1 MAAKTET
8 AQNTPTTVSSS
19 TAAPTTSPTTAV
31 ATNAPNALAAQ
42 DEMARPARIASG
54 DRRGLENITK
64 QDVLVPRLA
73 LAQLQ
78 SPEVTEGD
86 PNMVEGMKAG
96 DLFNS
101 ITKQNYGREVF
112 VQIVRKDNLRAME
125 FVPVDEGGGV
135 ADPDV
140 PLGDP
145 RLAWGPDGEKPRATL
160 FRDYIAR
167 ILPGGSSPA
176 SSGGEMIALSF
187 KSSGIKVAKTLNGL
201 IALRNAPIFEG
212 RYKITTDTEL
222 KPKPHKIY
230 KVANAGW
237 VSDEDSKTGADMWE
251 AVKDLDIKK
260 DVDQGPDP
268 DDFPHGANVGEQVG
282 DPGM

>member
-1 MAAKTET
+1 MAKTEPQT
-8 AQNTPTTVSSS
+8 AQNTPTTASSS
-19 TAAPTTSPTTAV
+19 TAVATT
-31 ATNAPNALAAQ
+31 ATNALATQ
-42 DEMARPARIASG
+42 DEMTRPARIAAG
-54 DRRGLENITK
+54 DRRGLENMSK
-64 QDVLVPRLA
+64 ADVLVPRLA

-140 PLGDP
+140 PLDDP
-145 RLAWGPDGEKPRATL
+145 RLKWGPDGEKPRATL

-167 ILPGGSSPA
+167 ILPS
-176 SSGGEMIALSF
+176 GEMIALSF
-187 KSSGIKVAKTLNGL
+187 KSSGIKVAKALNGL

-212 RYKITTDTEL
+212 RYRITTDTEL
-222 KPKPHKIY
+222 KPKPHRIY

-237 VSDEDSKTGADMWE
+237 VSDEDSKIGAEMYE

-268 DDFPHGANVGEQVG
+268 DDFPHGANVGET